1 MGKKLV
7 WLRKR
12 YHDKKW
18 KNNFF
23 STYFLNGT
31 LGNKI
36 CTYCAKKSKFYA
48 LLYQKKYFLHFTMK
62 LHFFRL
68 YGWVRILSSETE
80 NMKQILWPFFEE
92 IGAFFFFNQNKCNFQ
107 LFWNQND
114 KDWHF
119 RKEYSNSSAR
129 VTIFP
134 PTDGDPC
141 QRLWGEKGEEDKRN
155 QVDLKLV

>member
-92 IGAFFFFNQNKCNFQ
+92 IGAFFFFLIRTSVIFNYFGTKMTKIDISEKNTQTLLRGLPFSHPQ
-107 LFWNQND
+107 MVTLV
-114 KDWHF
+114 KDF
-119 RKEYSNSSAR
+119 EGKKERKTKETRLTSS
-129 VTIFP
+129 
-134 PTDGDPC
+134 
-141 QRLWGEKGEEDKRN
+141 
-155 QVDLKLV
+155 